1 MATRK
6 IGTGRCKGLR
16 GDSLKS
22 CKKRNAHGVKK
33 GWTKKTFDDGSFMYE
48 NKRRDGDLH
57 IGEKSVTIGID
68 NVEFQGV
75 ELRKT
80 RIHEKFDT
88 PKEAQ
93 TFAKKYMRNHQ

>member
-6 IGTGRCKGLR
+6 IGTGKCKGLT

-22 CKKRNAHGVKK
+22 CKKRNAPGVKK
-33 GWTKKTFDDGSFMYE
+33 GWEKKSDTNYV
-48 NKRRDGDLH
+48 NKRRAGTLYIFDD
-57 IGEKSVTIGID
+57 KTVNIGID
-68 NVEFQGV
+68 KVEIDGSEFK
-75 ELRKT
+75 KT
-80 RIHEKFDT
+80 SINEKFDT